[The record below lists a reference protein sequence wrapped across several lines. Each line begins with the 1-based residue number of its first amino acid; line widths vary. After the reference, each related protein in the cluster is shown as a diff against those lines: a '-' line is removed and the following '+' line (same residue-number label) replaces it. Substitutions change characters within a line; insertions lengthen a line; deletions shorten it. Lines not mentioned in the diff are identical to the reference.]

1 MKKHILFTG
10 LQLVVAV
17 PIFAQ
22 SSDRATKGLAN
33 FLAAMFFFGIIALW
47 RAYKANR
54 SNRD

>member
-1 MKKHILFTG
+1 MKKIILFSM

-33 FLAAMFFFGIIALW
+33 FLAAIFFFGIIALW